1 MKKYIL
7 PVTAFVVVAFATMYL
22 LTKAQTRP
30 ETMDQKT
37 ARELLDGYAKMLEGV
52 DHAKMGLP
60 SAEALKSA
68 TLVNPR
74 HVLLAPLDKLRALDS
89 AKASIGSILNA
100 GPTTFYEVRGADGS
114 ILALM
119 EIGMKDGKPVPASF
133 GHKAMAEA
141 IARYGADNPKGDIV
155 RIQALHLDFLNNNIG
170 NLATYTALQD
180 VPEFGLR
187 AGALFTDKELL
198 RRVQPFAREYN
209 GFPL

>member
-7 PVTAFVVVAFATMYL
+7 PITAFVVVAFATMFL

-30 ETMDQKT
+30 ESMDQKT
-37 ARELLDGYAKMLEGV
+37 ARELLDGYAKLLDGMDL
-52 DHAKMGLP
+52 AKTGLP
-60 SAEALKSA
+60 SAAALRSA

-89 AKASIGSILNA
+89 VSGTIGSILNA
-100 GPTTFYEVRGADGS
+100 GPTTFYEVRGADGAV
-114 ILALM
+114 LALM
-119 EIGMKDGKPVPASF
+119 EVGMKDGKAMAVSF

-141 IARYGADNPKGDIV
+141 IARQDANNPNGDLV
-155 RIQALHLDFLNNNIG
+155 RIQALHLDFLANDMG
-170 NLATYTALQD
+170 GLAMYTALQD

-187 AGALFTDKELL
+187 AGSSFSDKDLL
-198 RRVQPFAREYN
+198 RRLQPFARQYN